1 MKLVRPISLVL
12 LCFAFVPSL
21 ALGQEKKPGDLI
33 WKFETGED
41 VISAPALGDNGYIYF
56 GSYDNKVY
64 ALNSSNGKKVWDY
77 DTGMP
82 VTSTPAIGA
91 DGTVY
96 IGTLNNRFYAFGRKH
111 GNVKW
116 SFKTEGQVRTSPAI
130 SEDGYLIFGSSDT
143 HIYCLEP
150 TGELN
155 WKYKTNGMV
164 RSSGVIVGD
173 SVIMSSWD
181 KLVYS
186 FKIKTGEKNWDKEFM
201 GSLMGGIS
209 DSISAD
215 SSSNLYL
222 NTGKVISLKLNG
234 DIRWWKNAG
243 KGAGNPIFF
252 DSGNTVFSGGHF
264 FHAEN
269 GDKIDEIFNPYE
281 GYTPTITS
289 DQTIY
294 LSSHSSTLR
303 ALNIKSKKVLWDFKT
318 NGTIEGSPA
327 VDDQGIVY
335 FGSRDNK
342 FYAVQGTAPLANTPW
357 PTFGQNNKRTK
368 VATVDKK
375 EPPTISKHPQ
385 SKEVIEGELVSFNI
399 VISGSN
405 PMKVEW
411 FKDGKKI
418 FGPSHSPKYEI
429 VNVQQSH
436 SGTYS
441 ALVTNAHGV
450 AFSQSAKLSVS
461 KPAPPEISIHSWS
474 IQNPDTF
481 NFTAKGPNKAAFQL
495 QNHSGED
502 WVDLMT
508 LNFGDS
514 GELNVSL
521 PIIKTDNTNHR
532 IYRLKLLQ

>member
-1 MKLVRPISLVL
+1 MKLIRPISLVL
-12 LCFAFVPSL
+12 LCFAFVPSV

-33 WKFETGED
+33 WEFETGED

-64 ALNSSNGKKVWDY
+64 ALNSTTGEKIWDY

-91 DGTVY
+91 NSTVY
-96 IGTLNNRFYAFGRKH
+96 IGALSNRLYAFGGKH

-130 SEDGYLIFGSSDT
+130 SGDGHLVFGSSDNY
-143 HIYCLEP
+143 IYCLKEN
-150 TGELN
+150 GELN
-155 WKYKTNGMV
+155 WKFKTGGMV
-164 RSSGVIVGD
+164 RSSGAIIEDTVIVP
-173 SVIMSSWD
+173 SWD
-181 KLVYS
+181 KNVYAFDIIS
-186 FKIKTGEKNWDKEFM
+186 GENLWTVENRDNICWHPAVGASLNVYLAASQNKLIVLGKNGDRKWSANTTKTMQTTPVFVDSGNVVFAGNSLFNSKTGEKVDQLLTAAEF
-201 GSLMGGIS
+201 
-209 DSISAD
+209 
-215 SSSNLYL
+215 
-222 NTGKVISLKLNG
+222 
-234 DIRWWKNAG
+234 
-243 KGAGNPIFF
+243 
-252 DSGNTVFSGGHF
+252 
-264 FHAEN
+264 
-269 GDKIDEIFNPYE
+269 
-281 GYTPTITS
+281 YTPTLTA
-289 DQTIY
+289 DETIY
-294 LSSHSSTLR
+294 FSLSNYLKAFNLKTQ
-303 ALNIKSKKVLWDFKT
+303 KVIWEFET
-318 NGTIEGSPA
+318 NGSIEGSPA
-327 VDDQGIVY
+327 IDDQGVVY

-342 FYAVQGTAPLANTPW
+342 FYAVQGTAPLAKTPW

-375 EPPTISKHPQ
+375 EPPTISKHPEA
-385 SKEVIEGELVSFNI
+385 KEVIEGDLVSFKI

-405 PMKVEW
+405 PMNIDW

-441 ALVTNAHGV
+441 ALITNAHGV

-461 KPAPPEISIHSWS
+461 KPVPPEISIHSWS

-481 NFTAKGPNKAAFQL
+481 NFTAKGPNNAAFQL
-495 QNHSGED
+495 QNHEGED
-502 WVDLMT
+502 WVDLLT

-521 PIIKTDNTNHR
+521 PIIKTDNTNYR